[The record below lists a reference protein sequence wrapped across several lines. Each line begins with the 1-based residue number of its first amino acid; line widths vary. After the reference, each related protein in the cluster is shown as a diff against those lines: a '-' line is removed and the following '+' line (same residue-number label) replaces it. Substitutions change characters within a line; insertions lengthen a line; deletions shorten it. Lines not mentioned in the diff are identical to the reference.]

1 MASYPNNGTWTKRKG
16 AQDTN
21 SSTQVIDRAAGTL
34 RIGFINTEGVKNKF
48 QCKDFLDLLKAN
60 EVFGIGESWAGSEKC
75 EIRAYCGVKK

>member
-1 MASYPNNGTWTKRKG
+1 LACYPNSDTWTKRKG

-21 SSTQVIDRAAGTL
+21 SSTQGIDRAAGTL

-60 EVFGIGESWAGSEKC
+60 EVFGIAESWAGSEKC
-75 EIRAYCGVKK
+75 EIRVYRDVKK